1 MSLTGLALCT
11 VKRNVPLV
19 VRRESESRHFS
30 PGMRHLSRISL
41 SLCSVFPTLSPLGVC
56 LENATRS
63 GRVVHV
69 LLPVVRPSRA
79 SKRSTLTCC
88 PDPDTVRT
96 RGSATVSPHQEL
108 SIPRTK
114 VVNIEKKK
122 RPWYEIKNHCGSR
135 KAARLRAGRPG
146 ERGVNCFISPTPF
159 PTQKS

>member
-1 MSLTGLALCT
+1 MSLKGLALCT

-30 PGMRHLSRISL
+30 PGMRHLSLMS
-41 SLCSVFPTLSPLGVC
+41 SLCLPYSFS
-56 LENATRS
+56 N
-63 GRVVHV
+63 GRVFGKRHSIWQSRAHV
-69 LLPVVRPSRA
+69 LPAVRPSRA
-79 SKRSTLTCC
+79 KRSTLTCC

-108 SIPRTK
+108 SIPGSK
-114 VVNIEKKK
+114 FVNIEKKK
-122 RPWYEIKNHCGSR
+122 RPWYEIIKNHCGSR
-135 KAARLRAGRPG
+135 KAAPPESRSG